1 MCTFI
6 MMGTSVAYAT
16 ENTESIIVEN
26 DDSPSTR
33 AWPGSGPAAQVS
45 DIKIIDKGFLD
56 GDTFPGRDG
65 HYGIVV
71 KVTGYGTDYATLD
84 GEKITHFQ
92 RTPFI
97 ITGTLADGFYYY
109 YDCGISESGSHR
121 FYLKMVSI
129 NSPYTTRTISTNF
142 TI

>member
-1 MCTFI
+1 M
-6 MMGTSVAYAT
+6 
-16 ENTESIIVEN
+16 
-26 DDSPSTR
+26 
-33 AWPGSGPAAQVS
+33 
-45 DIKIIDKGFLD
+45 
-56 GDTFPGRDG
+56 
-65 HYGIVV
+65 V